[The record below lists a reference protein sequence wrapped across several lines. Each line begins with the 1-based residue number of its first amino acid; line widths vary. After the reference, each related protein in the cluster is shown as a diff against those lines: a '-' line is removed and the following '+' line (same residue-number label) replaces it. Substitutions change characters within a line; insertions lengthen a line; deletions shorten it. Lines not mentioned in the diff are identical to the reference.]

1 MIRPSENL
9 EFFHSGKRDLSFVNA
24 LSLWGG
30 MRKMHE
36 MHNKDS
42 LYIPFKV
49 LTIIGAINWGF
60 VGLLNFDLVAAIFGK
75 KSFITRLIYT
85 LVGLAG
91 VFLIMKHREKLAMRI
106 REKEIK
112 GEKRYSGK
120 QYSWSGIQ

>member
-1 MIRPSENL
+1 
-9 EFFHSGKRDLSFVNA
+9 
-24 LSLWGG
+24 
-30 MRKMHE
+30 

>member
-1 MIRPSENL
+1 
-9 EFFHSGKRDLSFVNA
+9 
-24 LSLWGG
+24 